1 MRKMTRLREKIFPY
15 LFILPGFLFLFI
27 WLILPMLSAL
37 NISLRSWNIMPNTPK
52 PWAGLSNY
60 RQILG
65 DSLFWLS
72 LKNTFVYALITVIGQ
87 MILGLLVALLID
99 NLVFGK
105 VFFRALYYLPVVTS
119 WVVVSLLFKFLFN
132 SSPSGFINYLLCNVF
147 HIIEKPISW
156 LTEANTAFAA
166 IDTLGIWKGIGFAMI
181 IFLAALQSI
190 SQDLYESAEIDGAGT
205 IALFRYI
212 TLPALIPTIATVS
225 VMLLIGA
232 FQTYVPVAMIT
243 KGGPLHRTEMVV
255 SYIYNNAFTNLNF
268 GYSSAL
274 SYVFALIVFGLSR
287 LQLRAFGGQKG
298 LDEK

>member
-1 MRKMTRLREKIFPY
+1 MPKLKEKMFPY
-15 LFILPGFLFLFI
+15 LFILPGLLFLFI
-27 WLILPMLSAL
+27 WLVIPMLSAL
-37 NISLRSWNIMPNTPK
+37 NISLRNWNIMPNMPK
-52 PWAGLSNY
+52 PWTGLLNY
-60 RQILG
+60 KQILD

-72 LKNTFVYALITVIGQ
+72 LKNTFIYALVTVVGQ

-99 NLVFGK
+99 NLIFGK

-132 SSPSGFINYLLCNVF
+132 SSPSGFINYILGNVL
-147 HIIEKPISW
+147 HIIDKPVSW
-156 LTEANTAFAA
+156 LTEANTAFIA
-166 IDTLGIWKGIGFAMI
+166 IDSLGIWKGIGFAMI

-205 IALFRYI
+205 FSLFRYI
-212 TLPALIPTIATVS
+212 TFPSLVPTIAIVS

-232 FQTYVPVAMIT
+232 FQTYIPVAMIT

-255 SYIYNNAFTNLNF
+255 SYIYNTAFTNLNF

-274 SYVFALIVFGLSR
+274 SYIFALIVFCLSR
-287 LQLRAFGGQKG
+287 LQLRAFGKQKEQAG
-298 LDEK
+298 K

>member
-1 MRKMTRLREKIFPY
+1 
-15 LFILPGFLFLFI
+15 
-27 WLILPMLSAL
+27 MLSAL
-37 NISLRSWNIMPNTPK
+37 NISLRNWNIMPNAPK

-60 RQILG
+60 SQILG

-72 LKNTFVYALITVIGQ
+72 LKNTFVYALVTVIGQ

-105 VFFRALYYLPVVTS
+105 VFFRAIYYLPVVTS

-147 HIIEKPISW
+147 HIIDKPVSW

-166 IDTLGIWKGIGFAMI
+166 IDTLGIWKGVGFAMI

-190 SQDLYESAEIDGAGT
+190 PQDLYESAEIDGAGT

-212 TLPALIPTIATVS
+212 TFPALIPTIATVS

-255 SYIYNNAFTNLNF
+255 SYIYNTAFTNLNF

-298 LDEK
+298 MAEK

>member
-1 MRKMTRLREKIFPY
+1 MTKLKDKLFPY

-37 NISLRSWNIMPNTPK
+37 NISLRNWNIMPNAPK

-60 RQILG
+60 SQILG

-72 LKNTFVYALITVIGQ
+72 LKNTFVYALVTVIGQ

-105 VFFRALYYLPVVTS
+105 VFFRAIYYLPVVTS

-147 HIIEKPISW
+147 HIIDKPVSW

-166 IDTLGIWKGIGFAMI
+166 IDTLGIWKGVGFAMI

-190 SQDLYESAEIDGAGT
+190 PQDLYESAEIDGAGT

-212 TLPALIPTIATVS
+212 TFPALIPTIATVS

-255 SYIYNNAFTNLNF
+255 SYIYNTAFTNLNF

-298 LDEK
+298 MAEK